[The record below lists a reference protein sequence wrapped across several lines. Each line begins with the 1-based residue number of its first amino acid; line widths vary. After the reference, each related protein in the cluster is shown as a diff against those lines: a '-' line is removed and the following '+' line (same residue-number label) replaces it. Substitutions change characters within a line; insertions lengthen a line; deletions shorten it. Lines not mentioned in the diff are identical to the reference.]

1 LGAFAINP
9 VKYECR
15 ELVIMPLSAFQ
26 LNFLLIYLIYGLA
39 FFTMGLALMLEA
51 GRSPLL
57 VERRTLWLLAL
68 FGLLHGIHE
77 WIEIILS
84 LVGWLGTP
92 FPPLFEWLRVVW
104 LAVSFVPLLLFGMLQ
119 QRSKPAFYIGCG
131 LLLIY
136 PIMVLVYLQLNISD
150 TVLWLDVLSRY
161 HIAAPAGILA
171 GYAFWARSRQ
181 VAHEQR
187 FKLASH
193 LRWAAGGLVV
203 YGATQLFVPFLDIFP
218 ANLINAQAFLAT
230 IGFPV
235 QALRAGM
242 AVIVMVALLRAVQT
256 VEQER
261 QDQLLAAQQAR
272 LEALEQVQQE
282 LEAREQ
288 LRRELLRHTVIA
300 QEDERAR
307 IARELHDETAQI
319 LTAFSLNLA
328 TLSKFINTEG
338 AEFLDRLQSLVRQ
351 MSRGIYR
358 LVHDLRPAQLDDLG
372 LVPALKY
379 LIEQEHKRTGLVVQ
393 FDVQGDRRRLDPLI
407 ETVIFRIAQEALT
420 NVCRHAQI
428 DRAQMQMSFSPEEV
442 VFQVRDSGQGFDP
455 AQKLIPPHGWGLAGM
470 RERVESLGGCL
481 NIQAAPGQGTLVEAA
496 IPVAGPV
503 DE

>member
-1 LGAFAINP
+1 
-9 VKYECR
+9 
-15 ELVIMPLSAFQ
+15 MPISAFQ
-26 LNFLLIYLIYGLA
+26 FNFLLIYLIYGLA
-39 FFTMGLALMLEA
+39 FFTMGLALMLES

-68 FGLLHGIHE
+68 FGLLHGVHE

-84 LVGWLGTP
+84 LVGWLGAS
-92 FPPLFEWLRVVW
+92 FPPHFEWLRVIW
-104 LAVSFVPLLLFGMLQ
+104 LAVSFVPLLLFGMFQ
-119 QRSKPAFYIGCG
+119 QRSRPAFYIGCG

-136 PIMVLVYLQLNISD
+136 PIMMLVYLQLNIPD
-150 TVLWLDVLSRY
+150 TERWLDVLSRY
-161 HIAAPAGILA
+161 HIAAPAGVLA
-171 GYAFWARSRQ
+171 GYAFWRRSRQ
-181 VAHEQR
+181 VDQEGR

-203 YGATQLFVPFLDIFP
+203 YGITQLFVPYLEIFP

-230 IGFPV
+230 VGFPV
-235 QALRAGM
+235 QALRAGV
-242 AVIVMVALLRAVQT
+242 AVTVMVALLRAIYV

-261 QDQLLAAQQAR
+261 QDELLAAQRAR
-272 LEALEQVQQE
+272 LEALEQVQRE

-288 LRRELLRHTVIA
+288 LRRELLRHTVTA

-328 TLSKFINTEG
+328 TITSSSAQRGIEL
-338 AEFLDRLQSLVRQ
+338 LDRLQNLARQ

-372 LVPALKY
+372 LVPALQY
-379 LIEQEHKRTGLVVQ
+379 LTEQEQKRNGLVVQ
-393 FDVQGDRRRLDPLI
+393 FDVEGDRRRLDPLV

-420 NVCRHAQI
+420 NVNRHAQVN
-428 DRAQMQMSFSPEEV
+428 RAEMKMSFLADEV
-442 VFQVRDSGQGFDP
+442 NCSSQGWRSG
-455 AQKLIPPHGWGLAGM
+455 L
-470 RERVESLGGCL
+470 
-481 NIQAAPGQGTLVEAA
+481 
-496 IPVAGPV
+496 
-503 DE
+503 

>member
-1 LGAFAINP
+1 
-9 VKYECR
+9 
-15 ELVIMPLSAFQ
+15 MPISAFQ
-26 LNFLLIYLIYGLA
+26 FNFLLIYLIYGLA
-39 FFTMGLALMLEA
+39 FFTMGLALMLES

-68 FGLLHGIHE
+68 FGLLHGVHE

-84 LVGWLGTP
+84 LVGWLGAP
-92 FPPLFEWLRVVW
+92 FPPHFEWMRVIW

-119 QRSKPAFYIGCG
+119 QRSRPAFYIGCG

-136 PIMVLVYLQLNISD
+136 AIMMQVYLQLNIPE
-150 TVLWLDVLSRY
+150 TERWLDVLSRY
-161 HIAAPAGILA
+161 HIAAPAGVLA
-171 GYAFWARSRQ
+171 GYAFWRRSRQ
-181 VAHEQR
+181 VAQEGR
-187 FKLASH
+187 FKLATH

-203 YGATQLFVPFLDIFP
+203 YGITQLFVPYLEIFP

-230 IGFPV
+230 VGFPV

-242 AVIVMVALLRAVQT
+242 AVTVMVALLRAIYV

-261 QDQLLAAQQAR
+261 QDELLSAQQAR
-272 LEALEQVQQE
+272 LEALEQVQRE

-288 LRRELLRHTVIA
+288 LRRELLRHTVTA

-328 TLSKFINTEG
+328 TINKFISAEG
-338 AEFLDRLQSLVRQ
+338 IELLDRLQNLARQ

-372 LVPALKY
+372 LVPALQY
-379 LIEQEHKRTGLVVQ
+379 LTEQEQKRNNLVVK
-393 FDVQGDRRRLDPLI
+393 FDVEGIRRRLDPLV

-420 NVCRHAQI
+420 NVNRHAQVN
-428 DRAQMQMSFSPEEV
+428 RAEMKMSYLADEV
-442 VFQVRDSGQGFDP
+442 IFQVKDAGQGFDP

-481 NIQAAPGQGTLVEAA
+481 SIQAAHGQGTLVEAA
-496 IPVAGPV
+496 IPVADLF